1 MARRELDD
9 ATKNAK
15 HAKESEEK
23 TKRNN
28 HATDAGEET
37 KRLKHV
43 KDSEEETKRAKN
55 EKDAEERIK
64 ETEVDGTV
72 RIEEERTKQI
82 QVKEENQTKR
92 AEAIEAT
99 KQLQAEEE
107 TKMMQAQGEV
117 MGFRI
122 QMLNQFQ
129 VVTNT
134 LENCPE
140 AERKTMFATLTRMLG
155 IDVSEAKGGCCASP
169 IQEQYCV

>member
-1 MARRELDD
+1 MELQN
-9 ATKNAK
+9 ASIKAK

-23 TKRNN
+23 TKRDK
-28 HATDAGEET
+28 HAIDAAEET
-37 KRLKHV
+37 KRLKHI

-92 AEAIEAT
+92 AEAIEVT
-99 KQLQAEEE
+99 KRVQAEEG

-134 LENCPE
+134 LENYPE

-155 IDVSEAKGGCCASP
+155 IDVSEAKGECCASP
-169 IQEQYCV
+169 IPEQYYV